1 MQTNADDYDT
11 SGEKSVAQR
20 AGVIGYDRRGR
31 CHRWDPVR
39 ATLYV
44 TVDGD
49 VVHTEEL
56 ARPAVQHWIDYVRSE
71 KCGWIDEWWN
81 AETPAHDRHQA
92 AKAQAADIRYN
103 LAKETAREATA

>member
-1 MQTNADDYDT
+1 MTDYDND
-11 SGEKSVAQR
+11 SEKRTAVSNHA
-20 AGVIGYDRRGR
+20 AVIGYDQRGR

-39 ATLYV
+39 ATLSV

-56 ARPAVQHWIDYVRSE
+56 ARPAVQHWIDYVREE

-103 LAKETAREATA
+103 LAKDAAQEATA